1 MNSSDRTRGNG
12 ISREIFKE
20 EDDDRNRTNIAD
32 ERERDEEQELEKD
45 ISEIENNADPG
56 TAHIN
61 N

>member
-12 ISREIFKE
+12 ISREIVKE

-32 ERERDEEQELEKD
+32 EREREEKRELEDD
-45 ISEIENNADPG
+45 ISGIENNADPG
-56 TAHIN
+56 TAYIN